1 MITTTFTDP
10 QGTVQTDAV
19 LCLRVGHYSSLTSET
34 HVLNQSTFASVT
46 NNPAETATTINY
58 SFYYWI
64 TAAAKTAG
72 AAPYILANSEE
83 MDMDFRFTPDAAYDG
98 LTLEAKCEKHLIDV
112 VLPPMQ
118 AV

>member
-1 MITTTFTDP
+1 MITATFTDP

-19 LCLRVGHYSSLTSET
+19 LCLRVGHHYSNTHET
-34 HVLNQSTFASVT
+34 YTLNQSNFVDVV
-46 NNPAETATTINY
+46 NEPEETQKDINY

-64 TAAAKTAG
+64 NAAAKASG
-72 AAPYILANSEE
+72 AAPYILANSAE

-118 AV
+118 A